1 MTVSCDVYVPQVPL
15 DHLVESSAISMIL
28 DSESGHSAVVAQGL
42 GSIDRV
48 PTTNNEE
55 TSSNDIASTPT
66 PMTMMARTVPQRR
79 CNVSHTP
86 QHILLSLN
94 QVRNYSKSL

>member
-1 MTVSCDVYVPQVPL
+1 
-15 DHLVESSAISMIL
+15 
-28 DSESGHSAVVAQGL
+28 
-42 GSIDRV
+42 
-48 PTTNNEE
+48 
-55 TSSNDIASTPT
+55 
-66 PMTMMARTVPQRR
+66 MTMMARTVPQRR